1 MKWLNTVLHWH
12 RDVKAE
18 IAELHSTLEQARRE
32 SDAAKQELATSL
44 QRMKHKKMS
53 FDDRIMQIGK
63 SD

>member
-18 IAELHSTLEQARRE
+18 IAELHSTLEQARRD
-32 SDAAKQELATSL
+32 DATAKQELAAAT
-44 QRMKHKKMS
+44 QKMKRKQMS